1 MKKSLLRKAAFLCF
15 PLLMVGALA
24 SCSGSDPAPSPEP
37 TPDPGYVVSEKAM
50 NNFLDRIDKESY
62 TIVGIDGIL
71 TTSYTNQDMIT
82 WFYEPGATRY
92 DDHFAVTV
100 NDETFFGFIDND
112 KQSLEEISFVDKI
125 TAARAYESYLPTAF
139 NSNAVSG
146 GNIWSV
152 FHNDPTNPLL
162 FHVAQKVKAYEILCR
177 FCGVLDPQSDP
188 ARMSQV
194 TMEFDSVD
202 VNNAT
207 FKFQYATGPQTSEE
221 KTITITFGEPV
232 RTSSYVVD
240 WVNDPNREYP
250 QAIGDLGA
258 WPSKWK
264 VDILSTFKTGITVGK
279 VNDVDP
285 LPYDTIFSYAT
296 NSNDATCAYDGYF
309 TVHDYNSGIAE
320 ANHYMVTLLD
330 NDYELEL
337 NTDNIMVLKSPVMR
351 EREDVLGNKS
361 ELRSYITVE
370 VNDGLV
376 ITARK
381 YYTSTTIP
389 GRDEVNHLLAES
401 SNKYLPL
408 PDDGNITGWVG
419 VEHNLAGFE
428 NYLCTYNVI
437 NFTYVYLTYTDA
449 TAMDTYL
456 NNYLASLV
464 DADYVHNDDDT
475 YSKEDID
482 GRVSV
487 KVYSNTDG
495 VATIYFHYFK
505 YVDPTELN
513 AELLANNLPELDTA
527 KVQTIQDLKD
537 YYNVRTG
544 GGFIHYYYVQFE
556 FDSYD
561 DAAEFEAAYG
571 AILQGDPYDMTK
583 GPNADYS
590 WEYDA
595 SDKSKTVIVDIDN
608 KKQTSPALALF
619 IVVRDLD
626 HLSI

>member
-1 MKKSLLRKAAFLCF
+1 MKRSLLNKLA
-15 PLLMVGALA
+15 LLFVPILIAGGLSA
-24 SCSGSDPAPSPEP
+24 CSNDGSSVEPSPEP
-37 TPDPGYVVSEKAM
+37 VPAHVISEKAM
-50 NNFLDRIDKESY
+50 ENFLDRIEKESY

-71 TTSYTNQDMIT
+71 TTSYTDQNMIT
-82 WFYEPGATRY
+82 WFYLPGATHY

-100 NDETFFGFIDND
+100 NDETFFGYIDND
-112 KQSLEEISFVDKI
+112 KKSLEEISFVDKI

-194 TMEFDSVD
+194 TMEFDNIY
-202 VNNAT
+202 VNKAT
-207 FKFQYATGPQTSEE
+207 FKFQYATGSKTSEE

-250 QAIGDLGA
+250 QAIGELGK
-258 WPSKWK
+258 WPNKWE
-264 VDILSTFKTGITVGK
+264 VDILSTFKYGIEVGK
-279 VNDVDP
+279 VGDVDP
-285 LPYDTIFSYAT
+285 MPYDSIFSYAT
-296 NSNDATCAYDGYF
+296 KSNDATCAYDGYF
-309 TVHDYNSGIAE
+309 TVHDYNSGVAE
-320 ANHYMVTLLD
+320 ANHYMATLLD

-337 NTDNIMVLKSPVMR
+337 NDDNVMILKSPVIR
-351 EREDVLGNKS
+351 QREDIAGNMS
-361 ELRSYITVE
+361 EFRSYITIE
-370 VNDGLV
+370 INDGLN

-381 YYTSTTIP
+381 YYTSTTIS
-389 GRDEVNHLLAES
+389 GRDNVNDFLQLS
-401 SNKYLPL
+401 STKYLPL
-408 PDDGNITGWVG
+408 PDDSNITGWVG

-428 NYLCTYNVI
+428 NYLCTYNVT
-437 NFTYVYLTYTDA
+437 NFTYVYLTYTD
-449 TAMDTYL
+449 TTQMDTYL
-456 NNYLASLV
+456 ENYLSSLV
-464 DADYVHNDDDT
+464 AANYVHNDDDT
-475 YSKEDID
+475 YSKEDIE
-482 GRVSV
+482 GRATVN
-487 KVYSNTDG
+487 VYSNTNG
-495 VATIYFHYFK
+495 LATIYFRNFK
-505 YVDPTELN
+505 FVNPVDLN
-513 AELLANNLPELDTA
+513 AELVANNLPGLDTT

-544 GGFIHYYYVQFE
+544 GGFKHYYYVQFE

-561 DAAEFEAAYG
+561 DAAEFESAYG
-571 AILQGDPYDMTK
+571 ATLMGDPYNMTK

-595 SDKSKTVIVDIDN
+595 SDKSRTVVVNIDN
-608 KKQTSPALALF
+608 KNHASPALTLF
-619 IVVRDLD
+619 IVVRDL
-626 HLSI
+626 

>member
-1 MKKSLLRKAAFLCF
+1 MSLGI
-15 PLLMVGALA
+15 PLLA
-24 SCSGSDPAPSPEP
+24 SCGNSDPSGSTSGSVVPPHE
-37 TPDPGYVVSEKAM
+37 VSEKAM
-50 NNFLDRIDKESY
+50 ENFLDKIEKESY

-71 TTSYTNQDMIT
+71 TTSYTDQNMIT
-82 WFYEPGATRY
+82 WFYKPGTPHY

-112 KQSLEEISFVDKI
+112 KKSLEEISFIDKI

-152 FHNDPTNPLL
+152 FHNDPTKPLL

-177 FCGVLDPQSDP
+177 FCGVMDPQSDP

-194 TMEFDSVD
+194 TMEFDNVD
-202 VNNAT
+202 VKTAT
-207 FKFQYATGPQTSEE
+207 FKFQYATGPKTAEE

-240 WVNDPNREYP
+240 WVNNPNREYP
-250 QAIGDLGA
+250 KAIGELGA

-285 LPYDTIFSYAT
+285 MPYDTIFSYAT

-337 NTDNIMVLKSPVMR
+337 NADNVMVLKSPVMR
-351 EREDVLGNKS
+351 ARTDALGNDS
-361 ELRSYITVE
+361 ELRSYITIE

-389 GRDEVNHLLAES
+389 GRVGVNHLLDVS
-401 SNKYLPL
+401 SDKYLPL
-408 PDDGNITGWVG
+408 PDDANITGWVG

-464 DADYVHNDDDT
+464 ANNYVHNDDDT
-475 YSKEDID
+475 YTKEDIG
-482 GRVSV
+482 GRASV
-487 KVYSNTDG
+487 KVYSNKDG
-495 VATIYFHYFK
+495 VATIYFHFFK
-505 YVDPTELN
+505 YVDPADLNPELT
-513 AELLANNLPELDTA
+513 ANNLPALNTA
-527 KVQTIQDLKD
+527 EVQEIQDLKD

-544 GGFIHYYYVQFE
+544 GGFKHYYYVQFE
-556 FDSYD
+556 FDSYA
-561 DAAEFEAAYG
+561 DAAAFEAAYG
-571 AILQGDPYDMTK
+571 ETLKGSPYNMTK

-595 SDKSKTVIVDIDN
+595 ADNSRTVIVNIDT
-608 KKQTSPALALF
+608 KQHSSPALTLF
-619 IVVRDLD
+619 IVVRDL
-626 HLSI
+626 

>member
-1 MKKSLLRKAAFLCF
+1 MKNTLFKRIGVFGVPFLLIGLLAACNGKK
-15 PLLMVGALA
+15 PT
-24 SCSGSDPAPSPEP
+24 SSSSSEPSDPPH
-37 TPDPGYVVSEKAM
+37 VISEKAM
-50 NNFLDRIDKESY
+50 ENFLDKIDKESY

-71 TTSYTNQDMIT
+71 TTAYTDQNMIT
-82 WFYEPGATRY
+82 WFYEPGATHY

-100 NDETFFGFIDND
+100 NDETFFGYIDND
-112 KQSLEEISFVDKI
+112 KQSLEEISFIDKI

-152 FHNDPTNPLL
+152 FHNDPTEPLL

-194 TMEFDSVD
+194 TMEFDDVD

-207 FKFQYATGPQTSEE
+207 FKFQYATDPKTSEE
-221 KTITITFGEPV
+221 KTITITFGGPV
-232 RTSSYVVD
+232 RTSSYVLD
-240 WVNDPNREYP
+240 WVNNPNREYP
-250 QAIGDLGA
+250 KAIGETGV
-258 WPSKWK
+258 WPNKWK
-264 VDILSTFKTGITVGK
+264 VDISSTFKMGIKVGE
-279 VNDVDP
+279 VGPDVDP
-285 LPYDTIFSYAT
+285 MPCDTIFSYAT

-330 NDYELEL
+330 NDYEIEL
-337 NTDNIMVLKSPVMR
+337 NTDNVMVLKSPVIR
-351 EREDVLGNKS
+351 QREDCAGNIS
-361 ELRSYITVE
+361 EMRSYITIE

-376 ITARK
+376 ITARR
-381 YYTSTTIP
+381 YYTSTTIV
-389 GRDEVNHLLAES
+389 GREAVNDFLQLS
-401 SNKYLPL
+401 STKYIPL
-408 PDDGNITGWVG
+408 PDDSNITGWVG
-419 VEHNLAGFE
+419 VEHNLAGYE
-428 NYLCTYNVI
+428 NYLCTYDVT

-464 DADYVHNDDDT
+464 TANYVHNDDDT
-475 YSKEDID
+475 YSLEGLE
-482 GRVSV
+482 GRTVV

-495 VATIYFHYFK
+495 VATIYFHNFK
-505 YVDPTELN
+505 FVEPADLN
-513 AELLANNLPELDTA
+513 AELLANDLPQLDTT

-544 GGFIHYYYVQFE
+544 GGFKHYYYVQFE

-561 DAAEFEAAYG
+561 DAAAFESAYG
-571 AILQGDPYDMTK
+571 TTLMGDPYNMTK

-595 SDKSKTVIVDIDN
+595 SDKSKTVVVDIDH
-608 KKQTSPALALF
+608 KKQTSPSLTLF
-619 IVVRDLD
+619 IVVRDL
-626 HLSI
+626 